1 MGYRDVLNEIKS
13 RLNTLKNK
21 MFKKKISVGLP
32 LPVDLETIPGREI
45 FEEMP
50 EETPEER
57 QKREEL
63 LKLLEQYKDNYM
75 ETLTQKKYFISQDLS
90 STDYREDMLMN
101 FNILGMLALQRI
113 DNYNFDVMEES
124 EKEKLWL
131 YFNTMPKKLELYK
144 TIIDKMYKETHLKL
158 IALMEIY
165 QEFGEK
171 LSKNKLDAILEE
183 LYNLKVSYFI
193 FKRNSLS
200 SAREIENYKK
210 DANYHN
216 YLENYSEAK
225 RQLLIE
231 QRKKELYELASVVMP
246 QVFQAIVDMNLDDL
260 KVIATIEREL
270 EIYAY
275 QHKNDLDKFNTS
287 LEELDKIP
295 KTLQDRDMLL
305 ENIKE
310 LEVNFRILNEFGG
323 GKLDLK
329 ALYEIKFDI
338 LTINIVGQNDSP
350 FREITNLEE
359 LKYYEDILANRL
371 SIYVTGTDSLII
383 HRYENDPEGAKN
395 IVKNIQTLL
404 KDNDKYDFREILQNR
419 FKLALI
425 LACGTEYE
433 MEMFFRNYKVDLNHE
448 GNNFSVSYY
457 ENDSGLL
464 RLEDVVPLS
473 TVCRINI
480 MADKAGHMKY
490 QNKERSLAAIYE
502 YVTPDDYSGVYKLP
516 EGITRFIANSL
527 QLSSEDEAREYFLS
541 KASDKV
547 FITPRTLKWL
557 NLSDI
562 FKDVQIQ
569 TIILNEGLRYI
580 DGFFPFYCNTLKS
593 IAIPSTLE
601 CINIASDNTDNS
613 TKVLEAID
621 FTKFED
627 SLILHNE
634 ENLRELIKVLVDKFD
649 SELRIASGLIKG
661 EIYRP
666 FLERIKITL
675 YSKSGERIEIKL
687 YDIYKKWDYDVYK
700 NCNWKDSFCDEV
712 IKTIYNVIQQNEKE
726 KGK

>member
-1 MGYRDVLNEIKS
+1 MGYKDALNGIKS
-13 RLNTLKNK
+13 GLNNLKNK
-21 MFKKKISVGLP
+21 IFKKKTSVGLP
-32 LPVDLETIPGREI
+32 LPVDLEAIPGREI
-45 FEEMP
+45 FEEHP
-50 EETPEER
+50 DETPEQR

-63 LKLLEQYKDNYM
+63 LELLEQYKDNYI
-75 ETLTQKKYFISQDLS
+75 ETLTQRKYFISQDLS

-124 EKEKLWL
+124 EKERLWL

-144 TIIDKMYKETHLKL
+144 TAIDKMYEETHLKL

-165 QEFGEK
+165 QEFGKK

-193 FKRNSLS
+193 FKSNSFS

-216 YLENYSEAK
+216 HLENYSEAK

-231 QRKKELYELASVVMP
+231 QRKKELYELASVVIP
-246 QVFQAIVDMNLDDL
+246 QVLQTIVDMNLGDL
-260 KVIATIEREL
+260 KEIATIEREL

-275 QHKNDLDKFNTS
+275 QHKKDLDKFNTS
-287 LEELDKIP
+287 LEELDKTP
-295 KTLQDRDMLL
+295 KTLQNRGKLL
-305 ENIKE
+305 EKIKE
-310 LEVNFRILNEFGG
+310 LEANFRILNEFGG
-323 GKLDLK
+323 GNLDLK

-338 LTINIVGQNDSP
+338 LTIDIVGQSDSP
-350 FREITNLEE
+350 FKGITNPEE
-359 LKYYEDILANRL
+359 LKYYEDIIANKL
-371 SIYVTGTDSLII
+371 SIYVTGADSLII
-383 HRYENDPEGAKN
+383 YRYENDPEGAKN

-404 KDNDKYDFREILQNR
+404 KENDKYDFREILQNR

-425 LACGTEYE
+425 LACATEYG

-457 ENDSGLL
+457 ENDFGLL

-473 TVCRINI
+473 TVCRVNI

-502 YVTPDDYSGVYKLP
+502 YVTPDDYSGVYILP
-516 EGITRFIANSL
+516 EGITRFIAQSL
-527 QLSSEDEAREYFLS
+527 QIPSEDKAREYFLS

-569 TIILNEGLRYI
+569 TVIFNEGLRYI
-580 DGFFPFYCNTLKS
+580 NGFFPFYCNNLKS
-593 IAIPSTLE
+593 ITIPSTLE
-601 CINIASDNTDNS
+601 SINMASDDTDNS
-613 TKVLEAID
+613 TKALEAID
-621 FTKFED
+621 FTNFED
-627 SLILHNE
+627 SFILHNE
-634 ENLRELIKVLVDKFD
+634 ENLRGLIEELVEKFD
-649 SELRIASGLIKG
+649 SALKIGLNLKDD
-661 EIYRP
+661 IYLP
-666 FLERIKITL
+666 FLERFKITL
-675 YSKSGERIEIKL
+675 YSKNLERIEIKL
-687 YDIYKKWDYDVYK
+687 YDIYKKWNSVGE
-700 NCNWKDSFCDEV
+700 NLFCDEV
-712 IKTIYNVIQQNEKE
+712 IKTIYSVMQQERNK